1 MNIDFKDTKIEALKQ
16 DRIKILLEIQQEKEN
31 NANKE
36 ILKSLRNK
44 YHSISNKINYL
55 NNHDKIKEYKK
66 EKNKKYQTEETKA
79 KQREYMKQYHQNIMN
94 VYKSLKD
101 IKK

>member
-1 MNIDFKDTKIEALKQ
+1 MEKIEALKQ
-16 DRIKILLEIQQEKEN
+16 DRTNILLEIQQEKAN
-31 NANKE
+31 NNDIE
-36 ILKSLRNK
+36 ILKSLKNK
-44 YHSISNKINYL
+44 YHSISNKINYF

-66 EKNKKYQTEETKA
+66 EKNKTYQTEETKA
-79 KQREYMKQYHQNIMN
+79 KQREYMKQYHKKIMS

>member
-1 MNIDFKDTKIEALKQ
+1 MEQIEVLKQ
-16 DRIKILLEIQQEKEN
+16 ERENTLLEIQQERKN
-31 NANKE
+31 NNDKE
-36 ILKSLRNK
+36 ILKSLKNK
-44 YHSISNKINYL
+44 YHCISNKINYL

-66 EKNKKYQTEETKA
+66 EKNKTYQTEETKA
-79 KQREYMKQYHQNIMN
+79 RQREYMKQYYKNIMN

>member
-1 MNIDFKDTKIEALKQ
+1 MDYKEQKIQALKQ
-16 DRIKILLEIQQEKEN
+16 DRINILLEIKQEKESTAN
-31 NANKE
+31 NE
-36 ILKSLRNK
+36 TLKSLKNK
-44 YHSISNKINYL
+44 YHSISNKINYF

-66 EKNKKYQTEETKA
+66 QKNKEYQTEERKA

-94 VYKSLKD
+94 IYKSVKD

>member
-1 MNIDFKDTKIEALKQ
+1 MEKIEALKQ
-16 DRIKILLEIQQEKEN
+16 EREYILFQIQEQKAN
-31 NANKE
+31 NNDIE
-36 ILKSLRNK
+36 ILKSLKNK
-44 YHSISNKINYL
+44 YHSISNKINYI

-66 EKNKKYQTEETKA
+66 QKNKIYQTEETKA
-79 KQREYMKQYHQNIMN
+79 KQREYMKQYHKNIMN

>member
-1 MNIDFKDTKIEALKQ
+1 MEKIEVLKQ
-16 DRIKILLEIQQEKEN
+16 ERENILLQIQEQKAN
-31 NANKE
+31 NNDIE
-36 ILKSLRNK
+36 ILKSLKNK
-44 YHSISNKINYL
+44 YHSISNKINYI

-66 EKNKKYQTEETKA
+66 QKNKIYQTEETKA
-79 KQREYMKQYHQNIMN
+79 KQREYMKQYHKNIMN

>member
-1 MNIDFKDTKIEALKQ
+1 MEKIEALKQ
-16 DRIKILLEIQQEKEN
+16 EREYILFQIQEQKAN
-31 NANKE
+31 NNDIE
-36 ILKSLRNK
+36 ILKSLKNK
-44 YHSISNKINYL
+44 YHSISNKINYI

-66 EKNKKYQTEETKA
+66 QKNKIYQTEETKA
-79 KQREYMKQYHQNIMN
+79 KQREYMKQYHRNIMN

>member
-1 MNIDFKDTKIEALKQ
+1 MNIDKIEALKQ
-16 DRIKILLEIQQEKEN
+16 DRENILLQIQEQKAN
-31 NANKE
+31 NNDKE
-36 ILKSLRNK
+36 ILKSLKNK

-55 NNHDKIKEYKK
+55 QNHDKIKEYKK
-66 EKNKKYQTEETKA
+66 EKNKTYQTEETKA
-79 KQREYMKQYHQNIMN
+79 RQREYMKKYHKNIMN